1 MAERVGVQPT
11 IHDRGAERHR
21 GCERT
26 NLPFAS
32 TVVLGS
38 LGDRPNAK
46 ATGEPTTAEGDA
58 TAPSGRITLR
68 QAWERYRD
76 AHMTCPSRELRS
88 NAGST
93 AVQAIAFSD

>member
-11 IHDRGAERHR
+11 IYDRGAPPGLRK
-21 GCERT
+21 
-26 NLPFAS
+26 NQPFAS

-38 LGDRPNAK
+38 LGDRSNAK